1 MTFILKLIIKMD
13 NFNKNR
19 EEEINKAILE
29 WIIKKNYS
37 NSIEPFL
44 NDTGLKAENSA
55 KDNMLERKWGT
66 IILLQK
72 KVLDLENQ
80 LKNLSDELSLKSS
93 SSYSTK
99 KDLESFVLF
108 NLFIRDYQKHLLK
121 LL

>member
-1 MTFILKLIIKMD
+1 MD

-29 WIIKKNYS
+29 WLIKKNYS
-37 NSIEPFL
+37 TTIDPFL
-44 NDTGLKAENSA
+44 NDTGLKSDNAA

-80 LKNLSDELSLKSS
+80 VKNLTDELSSKSS
-93 SSYSTK
+93 SSLMK
-99 KDLESFVLF
+99 KDVDSYVLF
-108 NLFIRDYQKHLLK
+108 YLFIRDYQKHLLK
-121 LL
+121 QHSKVIEDRLQP

>member
-1 MTFILKLIIKMD
+1 
-13 NFNKNR
+13 
-19 EEEINKAILE
+19 
-29 WIIKKNYS
+29 
-37 NSIEPFL
+37 
-44 NDTGLKAENSA
+44 
-55 KDNMLERKWGT
+55 MLERKWGT

>member
-1 MTFILKLIIKMD
+1 MGHDYFI
-13 NFNKNR
+13 
-19 EEEINKAILE
+19 
-29 WIIKKNYS
+29 
-37 NSIEPFL
+37 
-44 NDTGLKAENSA
+44 AEN
-55 KDNMLERKWGT
+55 
-66 IILLQK
+66 
-72 KVLDLENQ
+72 VFDLENQ